1 MVFSNSNSRTTSSA
15 RLHLLEGI
23 YAVLSD
29 PSGHTRILY
38 MDTGKLQGKSDQKH
52 GISLDS
58 LIYEYDAAFGDPLEH
73 LGWDHLG
80 SWKLEY
86 PEYDIIE
93 YVSCGSKGKHD
104 RKNIINE

>member
-1 MVFSNSNSRTTSSA
+1 
-15 RLHLLEGI
+15 
-23 YAVLSD
+23 
-29 PSGHTRILY
+29 

-52 GISLDS
+52 GIALDS

-73 LGWDHLG
+73 LGGDHLG

-104 RKNIINE
+104 RKNIIKEYLPIKHMPYGCATNSLGKKNL